1 MCAYSGNK
9 VRFPPGELTPEIP
22 IIAPMQVY
30 KFGGASVKDAAAVR
44 NVAAILKENNFNEK
58 VVIISAMGKT
68 TNELENVVNLYYAV
82 KPALSADRP
91 ASSAGKPD
99 WEQALDAL
107 LQKHVTVMDA
117 LYSNGNKEKALQD
130 VNKLVDGVRKFLK
143 ENTSRNYNYIYDQVV
158 SIGEYISTTI
168 VSDYANS
175 IGLKNTLLD
184 VKQVLFTDN
193 AYTEGKVDFAKTE
206 KCIGEKIP
214 PLFKDGFVITQGFV
228 GCTPEGFATT
238 LGREGSDYTASIF
251 AYSLNASRMTVWKDV
266 EGIMNADPKEF
277 PDAQFISEM
286 TYHEA
291 IEMTYYGASVIH
303 PKTIKPIQNKNIP
316 LEVRSFVNYGKKG
329 SVISANA
336 NINFV
341 PPVIIWKRGQV
352 LLSFSAKDFSFIA
365 EDHLSMVFATFA
377 ANRLRINLMQNAAIS
392 FSIAVDFKK
401 EKIDSI
407 YEQLQNEFSITR
419 NDNLSLLTIRHYN
432 PGIIDKLTKDKDIL
446 LRQISRTTIQ
456 LLMRE

>member
-1 MCAYSGNK
+1 
-9 VRFPPGELTPEIP
+9 
-22 IIAPMQVY
+22 MQVY
-30 KFGGASVKDAAAVR
+30 KFGGASVKDAAAVK

-68 TNELENVVNLYYAV
+68 TNELENVVNLYYA
-82 KPALSADRP
+82 
-91 ASSAGKPD
+91 GKSE

-107 LQKHVTVMDA
+107 LQKHVAVMDA
-117 LYSNGNKEKALQD
+117 LYTNGNKEKALQD
-130 VNKLVDGVRKFLK
+130 VSRLVEGVRHFLK

-175 IGLKNTLLD
+175 IGLNNTLLD

-206 KCIGEKIP
+206 KYISEKIP
-214 PLFKDGFVITQGFV
+214 PMLKDGFVITQGFV

-316 LEVRSFVNYGKKG
+316 LEVRSFVNYNKKG

-336 NINFV
+336 NINFL
-341 PPVIIWKRGQV
+341 PPVIIWKRNQV

-392 FSIAVDFKK
+392 FSMACLISKRKRLTPFTNSYNTNFPSPETITFRCSPSGILTRAY
-401 EKIDSI
+401 SI
-407 YEQLQNEFSITR
+407 N
-419 NDNLSLLTIRHYN
+419 
-432 PGIIDKLTKDKDIL
+432 
-446 LRQISRTTIQ
+446 
-456 LLMRE
+456 